1 MESVSFNEWEKLDLR
16 VGKIDEVKDIEGA
29 DLLYELIVDFGEE
42 IGERTICAGLKRYYS
57 KEELKGKKAVFLVNL
72 QPKKLRG
79 IESQGMILA
88 AVSQQE
94 DNKEIT
100 LIVPE
105 KDVKEGT
112 KIS

>member
-1 MESVSFNEWEKLDLR
+1 MEGVNFNEWEKLDLR

-42 IGERTICAGLKRYYS
+42 IGKRTICAGLKKYYS